1 MALMEQAIPAAR
13 GRSERVLTIGA
24 PAAYLVALAVSI
36 AVDGMPLAR
45 DQLFFWLVLGLAAF
59 SVAAWRSWGVMILEW
74 LPLFGLLVGYDY
86 LRGAV
91 SVAPA
96 DAWVHPQIDFDRWL
110 FGGHLPTV
118 WLQDQLFDV
127 THLRWYDFAVWCV
140 YMSHFFVVWIVA
152 AVLWKVAHHRYRR
165 YATLAVLITLVAF
178 LTYWL
183 YPAQPPW
190 LAGDLG
196 TMEHVDRVVPIVW
209 GDLGVPAAASMFEN
223 GSGLVN
229 LVAAMPSLH
238 ASFPFLLLLFF
249 WPSGWWV
256 RIGLGLYTLAM
267 TFALVYGAEH
277 FVIDA
282 LVGWAFTAIV
292 FAFVSWL
299 WPRLERLRP
308 PQVEVERATDAP
320 VTEPVG

>member
-1 MALMEQAIPAAR
+1 
-13 GRSERVLTIGA
+13 
-24 PAAYLVALAVSI
+24 
-36 AVDGMPLAR
+36 
-45 DQLFFWLVLGLAAF
+45 
-59 SVAAWRSWGVMILEW
+59 MILEW
-74 LPLFGLLVGYDY
+74 LPLFGLLVAYDY

-91 SVAPA
+91 SVSAA
-96 DAWVHPQIDFDRWL
+96 DAWIHPQVAFDEWL

-118 WLQDQLFDV
+118 WLQDRLFDPAHV
-127 THLRWYDFAVWCV
+127 HWYDIACWCV

-152 AVLWKVAHHRYRR
+152 AVLWKVAHHKYRR
-165 YATLAVLITLVAF
+165 YATLAVLTTLSAF

-196 TMEHVDRVVPIVW
+196 TIPHVDRVVPIVW
-209 GDLGVPAAASMFEN
+209 GYLGVPAAASAFEN

-238 ASFPFLLLLFF
+238 ASFPFMLLLFF

-267 TFALVYGAEH
+267 AFTLVYGGEH
-277 FVIDA
+277 FLIDA
-282 LVGWAFTAIV
+282 LVGYVFTAIV
-292 FAFVSWL
+292 FVFVSWL
-299 WPRLERLRP
+299 WPRLPR
-308 PQVEVERATDAP
+308 RAPSPDPAP
-320 VTEPVG
+320 SPSAS